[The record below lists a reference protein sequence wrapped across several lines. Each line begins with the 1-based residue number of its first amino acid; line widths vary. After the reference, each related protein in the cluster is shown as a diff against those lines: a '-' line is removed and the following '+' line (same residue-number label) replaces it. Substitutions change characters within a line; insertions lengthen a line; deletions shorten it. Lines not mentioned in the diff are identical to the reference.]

1 MIKNINITCM
11 SYDIDDAT
19 RKEVFKKLGSLDK
32 YMPRHAVKSAKIDL
46 RLIDASKKRNHSD
59 EKYEAEIVLTIP
71 GEIINASGLSGTML
85 LAIDAAAA
93 KTQSQLRDYKQKN
106 IAHIGRR
113 GILSRFKRSFKR
125 EL

>member
-1 MIKNINITCM
+1 M